1 MVVNPLEGVTNE
13 HFIVWMRTASQ
24 PMFRK
29 LYGYF
34 ETDIPAN
41 SRLVFQVTAN
51 FEVGSFSGQKTLIL
65 STTDWLGGK
74 NHYVGYCFVLVG
86 SILLVLSFAFGLKQ
100 FYRPRKIG
108 DARYLRYKQ
117 E

>member
-24 PMFRK
+24 PLFRK

-41 SRLVFQVTAN
+41 TKLTFELNAN
-51 FEVGSFSGQKTLIL
+51 FEVGSFSGQKALIL
-65 STTDWLGGK
+65 STTNWLGGK
-74 NHYVGYCFVLVG
+74 NDFIGLNFVVVGIGC
-86 SILLVLSFAFGLKQ
+86 LVLAFAFGFKHY
-100 FYRPRKIG
+100 YRPRKIG
-108 DARYLRYKQ
+108 DVRYLRFKQ
-117 E
+117 D